1 MLYLTSFPTTEKK
14 NHDREHAAG
23 KLLLSYAVK
32 EEYGFPV
39 LPEIDRRV
47 YGKPYFPEHE
57 KMHFNIS
64 HTGNMAVCA
73 LGETELGVDIERIRP
88 VRESMQNR
96 VLTEREREWI
106 WQQKNTAEAFIRL
119 WTLKESYIK
128 ATGQGLRTEL
138 SLIEFSIRGT
148 KEGEKIACSREGF
161 FFWQKKIGVSL
172 YLSLCMQGR
181 DIPQEMKKLHIVF
194 L

>member
-1 MLYLTSFPTTEKK
+1 MLYITSFSTTEKS
-14 NHDREHAAG
+14 HDREHAAG
-23 KLLLSYAVK
+23 KLLLSCAVK

-39 LPEIDRRV
+39 LPEIDKRE
-47 YGKPYFPEHE
+47 YGKPYFPEYE
-57 KMHFNIS
+57 NVHFNIS

-88 VRESMQNR
+88 VKEAMQNR
-96 VLTEREREWI
+96 VLTEREREWLL
-106 WQQKNTAEAFIRL
+106 QKSDMAEAFIRL

-138 SLIEFSIRGT
+138 SSIEFTIRET
-148 KEGEKIACSREGF
+148 SEGEEIVCSREGF
-161 FFWQKKIGVSL
+161 YFWQKKIGSTS
-172 YLSLCMQGR
+172 YLALCMQGKK
-181 DIPQEMKKLHIVF
+181 IPQEMKKLHIVF